1 MGKKRRKQ
9 ASPPERDE
17 AIRSTSEYY
26 RLNTRAVEDL
36 VTADESNSPAV
47 SEEELNKYRGR
58 VRKKLPLWLKVSLVK
73 AWFYG
78 SVCFFFLWGL
88 GGYLADALDLFFV
101 TAIAL
106 GMVTDLLINTILR
119 YYAETDGAND
129 RWMMVPRRGV
139 AGFFLNI
146 LYAFLVL
153 GLVDL
158 VYNVINLAILSV
170 THATGT
176 VPLGVVDMIYNLVN
190 IAILSLT
197 HETGTVPMGVG
208 PILFGLFYMG
218 IDTGLIALK
227 HLLGRIVADARAK
240 ASQPADH
247 GKGNQK

>member
-1 MGKKRRKQ
+1 MAAGRKKKGREPARQ
-9 ASPPERDE
+9 PDRDE
-17 AIRSTSEYY
+17 AIQTTSEYY
-26 RLNTRAVEDL
+26 RLKTQAVEDL
-36 VTADESNSPAV
+36 VTADESNSPVV
-47 SEEELNKYRGR
+47 SQEELNKYRGR
-58 VRKKLPLWLKVSLVK
+58 VRRKLPQWLKVSLIK

-88 GGYLADALDLFFV
+88 GGYMADSLDLFFV

-106 GMVTDLLINTILR
+106 GMVTDLLINTLLK

-129 RWMMVPRRGV
+129 RWMMIPRRGV

-158 VYNVINLAILSV
+158 VYNLI
-170 THATGT
+170 
-176 VPLGVVDMIYNLVN
+176 N

-197 HETGTVPMGVG
+197 HQTDTVPLGVG

-218 IDTGLIALK
+218 IDTGCIALK
-227 HLLGRIVADARAK
+227 HLFGQIVRDAKQK
-240 ASQPADH
+240 AGVPR
-247 GKGNQK
+247 KGNK

>member
-17 AIRSTSEYY
+17 AIRTTSEYY
-26 RLNTRAVEDL
+26 RLNTKAVEDL

-88 GGYLADALDLFFV
+88 GGYLVDALDLFFV

-106 GMVTDLLINTILR
+106 GMVTDLLINTLLK

-146 LYAFLVL
+146 LYGFVVL
-153 GLVDL
+153 GLTDV
-158 VYNVINLAILSV
+158 VYNALNIAILAV
-170 THATGT
+170 THATDS
-176 VPLGVVDMIYNLVN
+176 VPLGV
-190 IAILSLT
+190 
-197 HETGTVPMGVG
+197 E
-208 PILFGLFYMG
+208 PILFGLLCMG

-227 HLLGRIVADARAK
+227 HGLVSVVSDAKKK
-240 ASQPADH
+240 ASAPRK
-247 GKGNQK
+247 GKGS

>member
-1 MGKKRRKQ
+1 MARKRKEQGPAQ
-9 ASPPERDE
+9 APERDE
-17 AIRSTSEYY
+17 AIRATSEYY
-26 RLNTRAVEDL
+26 RLKTKAVEDL
-36 VTADESNSPAV
+36 VTADESNSPRV

-58 VRKKLPLWLKVSLVK
+58 VRRKLPLWLKVSLIK

-88 GGYLADALDLFFV
+88 GGYMADSLDLFFV

-106 GMVTDLLINTILR
+106 GMVTDLLINTLLR

-153 GLVDL
+153 GLVDM
-158 VYNVINLAILSV
+158 VYNVINVAILSV
-170 THATGT
+170 THATDT
-176 VPLGVVDMIYNLVN
+176 VPL
-190 IAILSLT
+190 
-197 HETGTVPMGVG
+197 GVG

-227 HLLGRIVADARAK
+227 HLLTSIVSDARQK
-240 ASQPADH
+240 ASGS
-247 GKGNQK
+247 GKGK